1 MKDILLLGDSIRQNY
16 QDYVQK
22 QLRSIANVYYTDD
35 NGKFGY
41 YTLRYLHEWIRA
53 LSKFNEI
60 EFDIVHFNCGLWDI
74 LRLSSE
80 NRTFTAKEEYR
91 EGT

>member
-41 YTLRYLHEWIRA
+41 YT
-53 LSKFNEI
+53 S
-60 EFDIVHFNCGLWDI
+60 
-74 LRLSSE
+74 
-80 NRTFTAKEEYR
+80 
-91 EGT
+91 